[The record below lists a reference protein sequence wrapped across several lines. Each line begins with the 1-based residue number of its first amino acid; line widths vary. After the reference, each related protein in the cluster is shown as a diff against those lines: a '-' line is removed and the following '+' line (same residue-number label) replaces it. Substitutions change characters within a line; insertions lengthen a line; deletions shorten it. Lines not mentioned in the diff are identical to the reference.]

1 MKGLGHTI
9 FIQLSPQVAL
19 SCIPIQAGLVPQEGL
34 QYCLE
39 GIRYPVGVDVLFQ
52 EINGA
57 NADNK
62 APSKPERDHWAIFL
76 MKVHQE
82 LVQTS
87 ASNDIRQIAVLL
99 VSRS

>member
-1 MKGLGHTI
+1 M
-9 FIQLSPQVAL
+9 
-19 SCIPIQAGLVPQEGL
+19 
-34 QYCLE
+34 
-39 GIRYPVGVDVLFQ
+39 LFQ

-57 NADNK
+57 NADNT

-76 MKVHQE
+76 VKVHQE

-87 ASNDIRQIAVLL
+87 ASNDIRQIAVPEEHKEVTWARAAHSAEAERDQGAEGKHLLL